1 MAMALAVSP
10 RLLLIDEPSLG
21 LSPLMRMEVFATIK
35 NLARDGISVIMV
47 EQNVRGGLKIADV
60 AVVMDLGRKVMEG
73 SSADILNDQRI
84 SSVFLGGAPKVRR
97 S

>member
-47 EQNVRGGLKIADV
+47 EQNFRGGLKIADV

-84 SSVFLGGAPKVRR
+84 SSVFLGGAPKG
-97 S
+97 SGS